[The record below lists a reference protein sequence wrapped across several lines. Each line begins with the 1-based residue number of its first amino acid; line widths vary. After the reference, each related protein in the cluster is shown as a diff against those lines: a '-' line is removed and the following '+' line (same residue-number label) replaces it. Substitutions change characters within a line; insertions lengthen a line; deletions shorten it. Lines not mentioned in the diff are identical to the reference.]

1 MPCKLFDQISGKI
14 HRDKDLYDLISDT
27 MVFETGRRHLCNRS
41 LYYREK
47 FLFRNKTGAR
57 KNLSLSL
64 SLRSR
69 KIEKSGA
76 CIGECV
82 PRACVRSPPLLS
94 LLVLLVRWQ
103 DIYRGHVY
111 LPPPIRRLHQPLQ
124 IALSAP
130 GYFQACQCQRINRIS
145 AEWYVASGSSSRA
158 DRYNNRRP
166 SNSAP
171 FFLSFF
177 RFVSSFSL
185 SSFFF
190 QKARVTGV

>member
-1 MPCKLFDQISGKI
+1 MECSGIRFMPCKLFDQISGKI

-82 PRACVRSPPLLS
+82 PRACVRLPPSSPFWFFSFAGRIYTEGTSTFLLLS
-94 LLVLLVRWQ
+94 
-103 DIYRGHVY
+103 G
-111 LPPPIRRLHQPLQ
+111 
-124 IALSAP
+124 
-130 GYFQACQCQRINRIS
+130 GYIS
-145 AEWYVASGSSSRA
+145 LCR
-158 DRYNNRRP
+158 
-166 SNSAP
+166 
-171 FFLSFF
+171 
-177 RFVSSFSL
+177 
-185 SSFFF
+185 
-190 QKARVTGV
+190 

>member
-82 PRACVRSPPLLS
+82 PRACVRPPPPPLL
-94 LLVLLVRWQ
+94 
-103 DIYRGHVY
+103 
-111 LPPPIRRLHQPLQ
+111 P
-124 IALSAP
+124 
-130 GYFQACQCQRINRIS
+130 
-145 AEWYVASGSSSRA
+145 SGSSRSLAGYIQRARLPSSSYQAATLAFVDSAKCPWIFPGLPMPADQPDIGRVVRCKRFLVTSR
-158 DRYNNRRP
+158 P
-166 SNSAP
+166 
-171 FFLSFF
+171 
-177 RFVSSFSL
+177 V
-185 SSFFF
+185 
-190 QKARVTGV
+190 